1 MSQSEHIAALKKV
14 WRKASEEAIKAEEA
28 CDAAR
33 KREEEAWNAVEAALI
48 ASGAASEFLAKLI
61 REEE

>member
-1 MSQSEHIAALKKV
+1 MSQSERIAALKRA

-33 KREEEAWNAVEAALI
+33 KREDEAWNAVEAEMI
-48 ASGAASEFLAKLI
+48 ASGAASESLAKL